1 VWLYTCSGPSLDEW
15 YKEEPVKVA
24 FARNVKVDGTD
35 PAKTARILDWLRQ
48 KRRILKPITHNDF
61 IKYNAPLPL
70 EIAKQNDLRVL
81 STFLAR
87 YMAQDVIDELY
98 PEPDGHVD
106 NSDDDEN
113 TSADESE

>member
-1 VWLYTCSGPSLDEW
+1 M
-15 YKEEPVKVA
+15 KVA
-24 FARNVKVDGTD
+24 FARNVKVDGTA
-35 PAKTARILDWLRQ
+35 PAKPARILNWLRQ
-48 KRRILKPITHNDF
+48 KKRIFKSITHNDF

-98 PEPDGHVD
+98 PEPNGHVD

>member
-1 VWLYTCSGPSLDEW
+1 M
-15 YKEEPVKVA
+15 
-24 FARNVKVDGTD
+24 
-35 PAKTARILDWLRQ
+35 
-48 KRRILKPITHNDF
+48 
-61 IKYNAPLPL
+61 KYNAPLPL

-106 NSDDDEN
+106 NSEGDEN
-113 TSADESE
+113 TSDDDSE